1 MSKCLYCDFYSNDG
15 NPVEMEYGTSHYPEW
30 DLDKSKEK
38 VEGFYASKSIPST
51 DGMLKDSEGYAHDN
65 VTLIKSNVGYF
76 MKNSIEEYDGWPIF
90 NYSNINYCPKCGRKL
105 SEDITELSTPTP
117 DEIRDAKIL
126 KLKMKN
132 SELSDKLRR
141 QKLLNKINVE
151 TLDEFLEQIDEI
163 ASGMTKKSFNNVD
176 ALKAFKKI
184 VAISRGED

>member
-1 MSKCLYCDFYSNDG
+1 MSKCLYCDFYSNNG
-15 NPVEMEYGTSHYPEW
+15 NPVEMEYDAPHYPE
-30 DLDKSKEK
+30 LYPEQSIEK
-38 VEGFYASKSIPST
+38 VKGFYASKSIPST
-51 DGMLKDSEGYAHDN
+51 DGMLKDSEGYAYDN

-76 MKNSIEEYDGWPIF
+76 MKNSIEEYDGHPIF

-132 SELSDKLRR
+132 SELSKKLRR
-141 QKLLNKINVE
+141 QKFAHKLDVE
-151 TLDEFLEQIDEI
+151 TLDEFLEQIGEI
-163 ASGMTKKSFNNVD
+163 ASGMTKKPFNNDD

-184 VAISRGED
+184 VAVSRGED